1 MIVGKFFDF
10 SNWVA
15 GEGLKVKLACGAGDI
30 SPLIDFMATIR
41 ILFLG
46 DVVGEPGRKAVIEQL
61 PLLKQVEGLDFCI
74 VNGENAAGGKGITPR
89 IAIDLLRAGAAVVT
103 TGDHVWDQQE
113 IVDYFPTEPRL
124 LRPLNYPEGTPGA
137 GSVVLETAKGRVG
150 VIQVQGRSFIQPP
163 LENPYLAV
171 EKEVARLRADGVV
184 MIVVDIHAETTS
196 EKIAMG
202 RMLDGKVSLVVGTH
216 THVQTADENI
226 FPGGSGYLTDAG
238 MCGPEESVLGRSIES
253 VVWRFKSGM
262 PTRFPIAKGPVR
274 LCGVIVDV
282 ETETGT
288 CLAIRRLSMMVAEK
302 AS

>member
-1 MIVGKFFDF
+1 MW
-10 SNWVA
+10 SLP
-15 GEGLKVKLACGAGDI
+15 EERRTSAC
-30 SPLIDFMATIR
+30 SSIDMPTIR

-61 PLLKQVEGLDFCI
+61 PLLKQSEALDFCI
-74 VNGENAAGGKGITPR
+74 VNGENSAGGKGITPR
-89 IAIDLLRAGAAVVT
+89 IAIDLLRAGAAVIT

-137 GSVVLETAKGRVG
+137 GSVVLETAKGRIG

-171 EKEVARLRADGVV
+171 EEEVARLRAEGVTT
-184 MIVVDIHAETTS
+184 IVVDMHAETSS

-226 FPGGSGYLTDAG
+226 FPGGTGYLTDAG

-274 LCGVIVDV
+274 LCGVVVDV
-282 ETETGT
+282 DSETGC
-288 CLAIRRLSMMVAEK
+288 CLAIRRLSKMVQEAPVS